1 MVDGFGKIDG
11 QGSAGDN
18 DNCKP
23 QKALEFN
30 NCLNLSGLPFLNSP
44 QAHIAFEIHLSEQAT
59 IVLQS
64 TAGAPFSILPTFACG
79 PGHGISVGSLGADGA
94 TEKVDNIYVK
104 DCSFTR
110 TINGARIKTWQ
121 GGSGTAKVS
130 RRHGGMRRTSI
141 SKGHQPQKVI
151 QFDCD
156 KISGGCYNIVMD
168 QIDIKYSVGDKMIFA
183 SCNNSEGTSIGTT
196 VPNVLCLKSSG
207 TKHATPTEPPAPT
220 VPLPSPPPPVPTP
233 VPIVPPP
240 APPVKPI
247 KPLPSPPI
255 VPIMPLLP
263 PPPKPV
269 IPPPLEPITPPP
281 PEDIIPL
288 PPDAISPLPSPPEP
302 PTPPT
307 PVPHAEG
314 QLDIMEAPREGDE
327 SDIYNFNNNY
337 FSYYFV

>member
-1 MVDGFGKIDG
+1 MR
-11 QGSAGDN
+11 
-18 DNCKP
+18 
-23 QKALEFN
+23 
-30 NCLNLSGLPFLNSP
+30 
-44 QAHIAFEIHLSEQAT
+44 
-59 IVLQS
+59 
-64 TAGAPFSILPTFACG
+64 
-79 PGHGISVGSLGADGA
+79 
-94 TEKVDNIYVK
+94 
-104 DCSFTR
+104 TR
-110 TINGARIKTWQ
+110 
-121 GGSGTAKVS
+121 TAKVS
-130 RRHGGMRRTSI
+130 RRRGGMRRTSI

-151 QFDCD
+151 KFDCD
-156 KISGGCYNIVMD
+156 KISGGCFNIVMD

-183 SCNNSEGTSIGTT
+183 SCNNAEGISIGTT

-207 TKHATPTEPPAPT
+207 TKHAMPTEPVTPATADPKILPPPSPINPPPLPIMPPPLQPGPT

-240 APPVKPI
+240 VPPAKPI

-314 QLDIMEAPREGDE
+314 QLDVMEAPREGDE